1 MVKTKFDL
9 PSQLFNYKPVRLA
22 GNLLEKV
29 RKNGVGSVANQK
41 NLTQNA
47 VQSALRLQQQTSM
60 SARFESRVHSHVDT
74 QTVRSA
80 QQDGQTL
87 KTSTQQVSQG
97 DGNQQHR
104 REVTQHSNQVVQG
117 QVNGKPVYKNVER
130 DVHQVNVGNRDA
142 DFKEARVNNE
152 STTRNVVKNGNATRV
167 SINIAST
174 SDRNR
179 SDAVAAQNRTETEAR
194 VRVYDSLGNLVSDKS
209 SRQAV
214 TTKQEQAIDVKA
226 HGDAS
231 RQVEQETVVAVHQ
244 EGKASLRKVS
254 SETTD
259 ASQGHQE
266 IETHVQSTSATLVE
280 NLGAEG
286 EVLSA
291 KASSQQVTTTE
302 ARTIDTRRL
311 SQSEQTTK
319 ALSRPGETENSTR
332 TEYEIKAATMD
343 HVVTTGTVE
352 QFDGNGKLVREQAID
367 RETTTTTSENRN
379 GEASARTAVTKE
391 SNGDTL
397 AETEIKS
404 EESVALAMK
413 VVSDNNGAKTERAI
427 DTKVESEM
435 KAELLNRVDA
445 DGQRA
450 ISFDA
455 KQERRTETDD
465 LTVNANGQGRL
476 VESETK
482 VAQLVQGQIEYS
494 PDTQQ
499 VGAGLGKGAV
509 IVDIR
514 TAAGL
519 RASFRLDQG
528 TLEFD
533 FSSVTATVSHQEIA
547 SGKVVEG
554 QNGEATVAGATTDTQ
569 RASLD
574 AARFQGRV
582 VATVDA
588 AGNRVFEL
596 DGKVVQESAAA
607 LVANEGQGLQAELS
621 HTELDVSGRL
631 AVNRQVSSDG
641 GTTLVQT
648 QAEAE
653 MNVAKVENREA
664 AAVGMPSLAHLTTA
678 DAVRAGFQAYRGAL
692 HLNAAGFSVSI
703 SFVA

>member
-9 PSQLFNYKPVRLA
+9 PSQLFHHKPVRLA

-29 RKNGVGSVANQK
+29 RKNGVGAVAK
-41 NLTQNA
+41 NLTHKA
-47 VQSALRLQQQTSM
+47 LQSALKTQQQLSM
-60 SARFESRVHSHVDT
+60 SARFENRVQSRVDT

-80 QQDGQTL
+80 HQDGQTL
-87 KTSTQQVSQG
+87 KVATKQVSEG
-97 DGNQQHR
+97 DTHQQHR

-130 DVHQVNVGNRDA
+130 DTHQVNVGNRDA
-142 DFKEARVNNE
+142 DFNEARFHNE

-167 SINIAST
+167 SISIES
-174 SDRNR
+174 SSGRKRN
-179 SDAVAAQNRTETEAR
+179 DAVAAENRTETDSR
-194 VRVYDSLGNLVSDKS
+194 VRVYDSLGNLVSDKL

-214 TTKQEQAIDVKA
+214 TTKQEQLIDVKA
-226 HGDAS
+226 HGDS
-231 RQVEQETVVAVHQ
+231 NRQVEQETVVDVHQ
-244 EGKASLRKVS
+244 EGKASHRKVS
-254 SETTD
+254 TETTD
-259 ASQGHQE
+259 ASKGHQE
-266 IETHVQSTSATLVE
+266 IETHVQSKSATLVE

-291 KASSQQVTTTE
+291 KASSQQVTTAET
-302 ARTIDTRRL
+302 RTIDTSRL
-311 SQSEQTTK
+311 SHNEQTSK
-319 ALSRPGETENSTR
+319 SHSRPGETETSTR
-332 TEYEIKAATMD
+332 TEYEIKAATVD
-343 HVVTTGTVE
+343 HIVTTGTVE

-367 RETTTTTSENRN
+367 RETTATTSENRN

-404 EESVALAMK
+404 EESVALATK
-413 VVSDNNGAKTERAI
+413 IVSDNNGAKTERAI
-427 DTKVESEM
+427 DTEVKSEM
-435 KAELLNRVDA
+435 KAELLNRADA
-445 DGQRA
+445 DGHRN
-450 ISFDA
+450 ISFDV
-455 KQERRTETDD
+455 KQDRRTETDD

-476 VESETK
+476 VESETR
-482 VAQLVQGQIEYS
+482 VAQLVQGEIEYS
-494 PDTQQ
+494 PDSQQ

-509 IVDIR
+509 IIDIR

-533 FSSVTATVSHQEIA
+533 FSSVTAIASHQEIT

-554 QNGEATVAGATTDTQ
+554 KTGEAPVAGATTDTQ

-607 LVANEGQGLQAELS
+607 LVVNEGQGLQAEVS

-664 AAVGMPSLAHLTTA
+664 AAVGMPSLTHLTSA

-692 HLNAAGFSVSI
+692 HLNAAGFSMSI

>member
-1 MVKTKFDL
+1 VKTKLDL
-9 PSQLFNYKPVRLA
+9 PSQIFNYKPARLA

-29 RKNGVGSVANQK
+29 RKNGIGAVASPK
-41 NLTQNA
+41 NLTHSA
-47 VQSALRLQQQTSM
+47 AQSALKTQQQLSM
-60 SARFESRVHSHVDT
+60 SARYEHRVHSRIDT

-87 KTSTQQVSQG
+87 KASTQQVSQG
-97 DGNQQHR
+97 DSNQQHR
-104 REVTQHSNQVVQG
+104 REVTQHSTQVVQG

-142 DFKEARVNNE
+142 EFKEARVNHE

-167 SINIAST
+167 SISVNSS

-179 SDAVAAQNRTETEAR
+179 SDAIAAQNRTETDTH
-194 VRVYDSLGNLVSDKS
+194 VRVYDSLGNLASDKS

-214 TTKQEQAIDVKA
+214 TTQQEQVVDVKA
-226 HGDAS
+226 RGDAS
-231 RQVEQETVVAVHQ
+231 RQIEQESTVVAKQ
-244 EGKASLRKVS
+244 EGKASLRVVTT
-254 SETTD
+254 ETTD
-259 ASQGHQE
+259 ASKGHQE
-266 IETHVQSTSATLVE
+266 IETDVQSKTATLVE
-280 NLGAEG
+280 NLGADG
-286 EVLSA
+286 AVLSA
-291 KASSQQVTTTE
+291 KAASQQVATNET
-302 ARTIDTRRL
+302 RTIDTSRV
-311 SQSEQTTK
+311 SQTEQTTK
-319 ALSRPGETENSTR
+319 SLSRPGETDNSTR
-332 TEYEIKAATMD
+332 TEYEIHAATVD

-367 RETTTTTSENRN
+367 RETTATTTEKRK
-379 GEASARTAVTKE
+379 GETESRSAVAKQ
-391 SNGDTL
+391 SDGATL

-404 EESVALAMK
+404 EESAALATK
-413 VVSDNNGAKTERAI
+413 VLSENNGAKTERAI
-427 DTKVESEM
+427 ETKVESGM
-435 KAELLNRVDA
+435 KAELLNRADA
-445 DGQRA
+445 DGHRT
-450 ISFDA
+450 ISFDVA
-455 KQERRTETDD
+455 QERRTETDD

-494 PDTQQ
+494 PDSQQ
-499 VGAGLGKGAV
+499 VGTSLGKGAV
-509 IVDIR
+509 IIDIR

-533 FSSVTATVSHQEIA
+533 FSSVTATASHQEVT
-547 SGKVVEG
+547 SGTVVEG
-554 QNGEATVAGATTDTQ
+554 KSGEATVTGATTDTQ

-607 LVANEGQGLQAELS
+607 LVANEGQGLQAEVS

-641 GTTLVQT
+641 STTLVKT
-648 QAEAE
+648 EAEAE

-664 AAVGMPSLAHLTTA
+664 AAVGMAGLTHLTTA

-692 HLNAAGFSVSI
+692 QFNAAGFSMSI